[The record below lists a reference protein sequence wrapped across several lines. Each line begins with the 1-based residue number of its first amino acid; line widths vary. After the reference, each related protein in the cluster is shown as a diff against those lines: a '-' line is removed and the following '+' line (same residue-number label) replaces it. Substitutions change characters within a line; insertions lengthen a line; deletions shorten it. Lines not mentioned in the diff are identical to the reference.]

1 MAGPCDWDI
10 QFNECCECW
19 DGLDPGAQ
27 ARALNYATTVMWA
40 ATGKQ
45 FGQCPTTVRPCGRW
59 CNGSTMGWVWND
71 GLFSPWVPYIFNGQ
85 WRNCWCG
92 CNSGDGPGCCSCE
105 PSQQVF
111 LEGPVYGDS
120 STITVIQDGFLVD
133 PSAYRVD
140 NRQWLVRTDGLAW
153 PECQDFN
160 VDSGLG
166 VFNDN
171 TLQVTYLRGEPPP
184 EAVLN
189 AAATL
194 ACEFAKACAGQSCR
208 LPGRLSTVAR
218 QGVQLTFQNID
229 FLIQNMFTGI
239 PEVDQ
244 IIKAYNPYALARPMR
259 LFSNDLPVTRQ
270 VTTP

>member
-1 MAGPCDWDI
+1 MATGPCAWDI
-10 QFNECCECW
+10 VFNPCCECW
-19 DGLDPGAQ
+19 DSLDPGSQ
-27 ARALNYATTVMWA
+27 QRALDYATTVLWA

-45 FGQCPTTVRPCGRW
+45 FGSCPQTVRPCGRYCGTSNVGLW
-59 CNGSTMGWVWND
+59 WND
-71 GLFSPWVPYIFNGQ
+71 GLFGPYLPYILNGQ

-92 CNSGDGPGCCSCE
+92 CGDGPGCCSCE
-105 PSQQVF
+105 PSQQVY
-111 LEGPVYGDS
+111 LPGPVTGVTS
-120 STITVIQDGFLVD
+120 VIQDGFLVD

-140 NRQWLVRTDGLAW
+140 DAKWLVRTDGGAW
-153 PECQDFN
+153 PECQNFN
-160 VDSGLG
+160 VDAGLG

-171 TLQVTYLRGEPPP
+171 TLVVTYSRGEAPPQ
-184 EAVLN
+184 ALLD

-229 FLIQNMFTGI
+229 YIIDRMFTGI

-244 IIKAYNPYALARPMR
+244 IIRAYNPYGLARPMR
-259 LFSNDLPVTRQ
+259 VYSPDLPITRQ